1 MNITVVCD
9 VLGNETNG
17 TTVATMNLIRFL
29 QKHHNVKIL
38 CADESKKGLQN
49 YYVVPTLSL
58 GILDKFIKMNNVSLA
73 KPDDEII
80 KQALEGAE
88 HVHIM
93 LPFGLGHRTLKFCKE
108 MGLSTTAGFHAQAEN
123 LTSHVRLHNFNLLNQ
138 AIYKNFYKSFYKDID
153 GIHFPTKFIR
163 DIFEKNIKHKTNGYV
178 ISNGV
183 NTSITTQKVAK
194 ADYLQDKIVV
204 LSTGRFAVEK
214 SQHNLIKAVGYSKY
228 KDKIQLILAGQG
240 PLEKKYKKM
249 ARKLPNYPVFQ
260 VFERDKMPYVYNSCD
275 IYCHPAEMELEGIA
289 CLEAI
294 CCGKLVLVSDSK
306 KSATKNFVV
315 DERCIFK
322 SHNPKDLARC
332 LDYWI
337 EHPEEK
343 RICEQKYLQ
352 SAINYNQDECMKKM
366 EQMIFEVHNNK
377 IKNTKNG

>member
-29 QKHHNVKIL
+29 QKYHNVKIL
-38 CADESKKGLQN
+38 CADESKKGVQN

-80 KQALEGAE
+80 KKALEGAE

-93 LPFGLGHRTLKFCKE
+93 LPFGLGHRALKFCKE

-123 LTSHVRLHNFNLLNQ
+123 LTSHVRLHNFNLLNK

-163 DIFEKNIKHKTNGYV
+163 DIFEKNIKYKTNGYV

-183 NTSITTQKVAK
+183 STSITTQKVAK
-194 ADYLQDKIVV
+194 ADYLQDKIIV

-214 SQHNLIKAVGYSKY
+214 SQQNLIKAVGYSKY
-228 KDKIQLILAGQG
+228 KNKIQLILAGQG
-240 PLEKKYKKM
+240 PLEKKYKKL
-249 ARKLPNYPVFQ
+249 AKNLPNYPVFQ
-260 VFERDKMPYVYNSCD
+260 CFERNKMPYVYNSCD
-275 IYCHPAEMELEGIA
+275 IYCHPAEIELEGIA

-343 RICEQKYLQ
+343 KICEQKYLQ
-352 SAINYNQDECMKKM
+352 SAINYNQDECMKQM